1 LVAEVFEMKLVPLER
16 IKLKSYSK
24 INEAW
29 LQEQIANN
37 PSILGLG
44 DLELHDRER
53 RQIGGGRLD
62 LLLQNDDQRYEVELQ
77 LGSTDES
84 HIIRTIEY
92 WDLERKRFPQYQHIA
107 VIVAEEITSRFFN
120 VIGLFNGA
128 IPIIAIQVAGYSQ
141 PDGISLVFTKILE
154 QRNFGLIGEAD
165 EGSSEITDRNYWL
178 TKVGEPS
185 MALAENLFEII
196 LSAENSSQ
204 FYFTKLYLGILLNGQ
219 RSMVVTVRPRV
230 NFIIVGVRTAQQ
242 EDWTQRLEEDEPNY
256 WDYNITRGNYRFRFH
271 TIESIKK
278 ATVFQEFVKQILEG

>member
-1 LVAEVFEMKLVPLER
+1 MKLVPLER
-16 IKLKSYSK
+16 IPLKSHPQ

-29 LQEQIANN
+29 LQDQIAEN

-53 RQIGGGRLD
+53 RQTSGGRLD

-92 WDLERKRFPQYQHIA
+92 WDHERKRFPQYQHIA

-120 VIGLFNGA
+120 VISLFNGA
-128 IPIIAIQVAGYSQ
+128 IPIIAMQVAGYQQ

-154 QRNFGLIGEAD
+154 QRNFGLIEEAD
-165 EGSSEITDRNYWL
+165 EGSSEMTDRNYWIN
-178 TKVGEPS
+178 KIGEHS
-185 MALAENLFEII
+185 MGLADKMFELI
-196 LSAENSSQ
+196 LREENSSD
-204 FYFTKLYLGILLNGQ
+204 FYFTKIYLGILLSGQ

-230 NFIIVGVRTAQQ
+230 NFIIVGVRAPEQ
-242 EDWTQRLEEDEPNY
+242 EGWTYRFEQEEPNY
-256 WDYNITRGNYRFRFH
+256 WDYNIRRGNYRFRFH
-271 TIESIKK
+271 SIESLEQ
-278 ATVFQEFVKQILEG
+278 ATVFQEFVKQVLESH

>member
-1 LVAEVFEMKLVPLER
+1 MKLVPLER
-16 IKLKSYSK
+16 ISLKSHPQ

-29 LQEQIANN
+29 LQDQIAEN

-53 RQIGGGRLD
+53 RQTSGGRLD

-120 VIGLFNGA
+120 VISLFNGA
-128 IPIIAIQVAGYSQ
+128 IPIIAMQAAGYQQS
-141 PDGISLVFTKILE
+141 DGISLVFTKILE
-154 QRNFGLIGEAD
+154 QRNFGLIEEAD
-165 EGSSEITDRNYWL
+165 ESSSEMTDRNYWIN
-178 TKVGEPS
+178 KVGEHS
-185 MALAENLFEII
+185 MGLADKMFELI
-196 LSAENSSQ
+196 LGTENSSH
-204 FYFTKLYLGILLNGQ
+204 FYFTKFYMGVLLSGR

-230 NFIIVGVRTAQQ
+230 NFIIVGVRTSQR
-242 EDWTQRLEEDEPNY
+242 EEWTQRFEQQEPNY
-256 WDYNITRGNYRFRFH
+256 WDYNIGKGSYRFRFH
-271 TIESIKK
+271 SIDSLKQ
-278 ATVFQEFVKQILEG
+278 ATVFKEFVNQVLGNN